1 MMEYSA
7 DEYMPPSTLVDDDD
21 DDECGIDDKD
31 FEWEAKGLQGTGNFS
46 LVDLGHRMQ
55 QMSQ

>member
-7 DEYMPPSTLVDDDD
+7 DEYMPPSTLVDDD